1 MKKIIGQI
9 ITAMVIDKNQKNI
22 FVQKDGI
29 TFKVL
34 DQDVEEA
41 EIGDMIEGFV
51 YMNKKDDHVMMT
63 NPPLVQQGTYGWGEV
78 VDIRRDL
85 GVFVDVG
92 WLEKDLV
99 VSLDDLPVFMNIWP
113 RKGDKL
119 ILTVEIDEK
128 DRMWGK
134 LKPVEDII
142 CSFKEGTKEM
152 FNADISGTVIASL
165 KAGSYVSL
173 EDNLLGFIHPNER
186 EEEPRLGEFVEG
198 RVIGLRDDGVLYMSL
213 FPRAHEI
220 LDDDASMILE
230 VLKRSVDY
238 RIPYHDKSDPQDIR
252 EYFGISKGQFKRAVG
267 RLMKNN
273 IVKQDSEGTFLLPEY
288 IENKL

>member
-9 ITAMVIDKNQKNI
+9 ITAMVVDKNQKNL
-22 FVQKDGI
+22 FAQKDGI

-34 DQDVEEA
+34 DQDVEES

-51 YMNKKDDHVMMT
+51 YINKKDDYVMMT
-63 NPPLVQQGTYGWGEV
+63 NPPLVQQGAYGWGEV
-78 VDIRRDL
+78 VDVRRDL

-113 RKGDKL
+113 RKGDKM

-142 CSFKEGTKEM
+142 RSFKEGTKEL

-165 KAGSYVSL
+165 KAGSYVAL
-173 EDNLLGFIHPNER
+173 DENLLGFIHPNER

-230 VLKRSVDY
+230 VLKRSTDY

-252 EYFGISKGQFKRAVG
+252 DYFGISKGQFKRAVG
-267 RLMKNN
+267 RLMKNE
-273 IVKQDSEGTFLLPEY
+273 IVKQDSEGTFLVSEY
-288 IENKL
+288 IENEL